1 MFGIGDTTLEELE
14 DAFCDGLFHLG
25 LERCTAVLQ
34 RLVAILYDACE
45 RQNCLRMGLSRCW
58 VRSSRLQVNVTSG
71 SDARSGAPCLEGF
84 GTELTLRCRC
94 DEMATDVESVVDR
107 GMYRKESLSRSG

>member
-1 MFGIGDTTLEELE
+1 MLGIGDTTLEELE

-58 VRSSRLQVNVTSG
+58 VQSSRLQMNPSLGSNVHRHT
-71 SDARSGAPCLEGF
+71 PCLEGL
-84 GTELTLRCRC
+84 GAEPTLRCRC
-94 DEMATDVESVVDR
+94 DEMATDVES
-107 GMYRKESLSRSG
+107 